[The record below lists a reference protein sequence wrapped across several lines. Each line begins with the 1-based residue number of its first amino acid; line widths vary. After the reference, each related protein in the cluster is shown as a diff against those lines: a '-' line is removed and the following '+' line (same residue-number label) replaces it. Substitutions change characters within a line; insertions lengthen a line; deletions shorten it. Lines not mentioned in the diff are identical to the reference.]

1 MSDEPRWVD
10 TLISYVL
17 RGGVTISI
25 IVVLLGL
32 TITFVHH
39 PDYFR
44 SRPALGALT
53 NPGTSYPS
61 TIGAVIDGVR
71 EWRGQAIVT
80 LGLLLLIAT
89 PVARVA
95 VSIAV
100 FAIEHDR
107 LYVIITTL
115 VLSLLLLSFFL
126 GANG

>member
-1 MSDEPRWVD
+1 MNGDPRWVD
-10 TLISYVL
+10 QLISWVL
-17 RGGVTISI
+17 RAGVTISL
-25 IVVLLGL
+25 VVVIAGMV
-32 TITFVHH
+32 ITFAHH

-53 NPGTSYPS
+53 DPGTSYPRS
-61 TIGAVIDGVR
+61 IAAVVEGVR
-71 EWRGQAIVT
+71 EGRGQAIVT

-100 FAIEHDR
+100 FVIERDR
-107 LYVIITTL
+107 LYVVITTV
-115 VLSLLLLSFFL
+115 VLGLLLLSFIL